1 MSIDLSTTPPGVLA
15 GFCTLLGLIVGSF
28 LNVVIARLP
37 EGQNIAYPGS
47 RCPKCEASIRAV
59 DNIPVLSWILLRG
72 RCRNCEASISV
83 KYPIVEAVTGLAFLM
98 VYLQVRPAVHDDGL
112 VFLGLFLHGSIFL
125 ALLIAISV
133 IDLELM
139 IIPDELSLGGTLVG
153 LAFAVWVGQELG
165 VPWQHAALGA
175 FVSAFVLWFVAF
187 TYRLVRNREGMGMGD
202 VKLMAFLGA
211 FLGYKSL
218 PFIIFA
224 SALQGSLL
232 AIVWLI
238 FAGNEQSE
246 DIDEG
251 SLEPVD
257 HEAQGAEMDHEEDG
271 VGAMAIPFGPFLAL
285 AGAEWYFLSDVL
297 LEWNPLLVYAT

>member
-1 MSIDLSTTPPGVLA
+1 MFI
-15 GFCTLLGLIVGSF
+15 
-28 LNVVIARLP
+28 
-37 EGQNIAYPGS
+37 
-47 RCPKCEASIRAV
+47 
-59 DNIPVLSWILLRG
+59 
-72 RCRNCEASISV
+72 
-83 KYPIVEAVTGLAFLM
+83 
-98 VYLQVRPAVHDDGL
+98 
-112 VFLGLFLHGSIFL
+112 GLFLHGAVFL
-125 ALLIAISV
+125 SFLIAISV

-153 LAFAVWVGQELG
+153 LLFALWIGQELG

-175 FVSAFVLWFVAF
+175 FVSAGVLWFVAF

-224 SALQGSLL
+224 SALQGSML
-232 AIVWLI
+232 AIVWLL
-238 FAGNEQSE
+238 FAGGEE
-246 DIDEG
+246 LDD
-251 SLEPVD
+251 P
-257 HEAQGAEMDHEEDG
+257 EDG
-271 VGAMAIPFGPFLAL
+271 ALAVHGDERDAETSDSDEELLDDSVGAMAIPFGPFLAL